1 MKLFYV
7 PGACSLATHIALREA
22 GLPFELDKLDPKTKK
37 TSDGRDYNAVNPK
50 SYVPAL
56 ELDDG
61 QVLTEGAAIQLWVAD
76 QKPEAKLAPAHGTM
90 PRTRLEEW
98 MVYLATEVHRGFS
111 PLFRPVNEE
120 HRQASLSRLG
130 TRLDLIEK
138 HLQGRT
144 YLMDSFT
151 VADGYLFTVLRWS
164 SRTGVDLSKWPNLKA
179 FVERV
184 AARPAVKA
192 ALAAEGLAP

>member
-22 GLPFELDKLDPKTKK
+22 GLDFQLDKIDPKTKR

-76 QKPEAKLAPAHGTM
+76 QKPQAKLAPAHGTLL
-90 PRTRLEEW
+90 RTRLEEW
-98 MVYLATEVHRGFS
+98 MVFLATEVHKGFS
-111 PLFRPVNEE
+111 PLYRPVNEE
-120 HRQASLSRLG
+120 HKQASLARLS
-130 TRLDLIEK
+130 TRLDYLQK
-138 HLQGRT
+138 HLQGRSF
-144 YLMDSFT
+144 LMDTFT
-151 VADGYLFTVLRWS
+151 VADGYLFTVLRWGP
-164 SRTGVDLSKWPNLKA
+164 RTGVDLAKWPALKA
-179 FVERV
+179 YVERIGE
-184 AARPAVKA
+184 RPAVKA
-192 ALAAEGLAP
+192 ALAAEAS